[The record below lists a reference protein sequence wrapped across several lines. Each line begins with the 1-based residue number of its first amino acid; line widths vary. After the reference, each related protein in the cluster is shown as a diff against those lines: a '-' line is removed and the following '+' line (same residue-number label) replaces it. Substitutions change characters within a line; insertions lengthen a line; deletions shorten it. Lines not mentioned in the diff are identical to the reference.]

1 MSGIEDYEAI
11 AQRAKALKSGYA
23 ASFDYAAGA
32 PKPRVFKSGINDNG
46 AIREELRKRGY
57 KPVWADA
64 AFEFKPRCPR
74 HDGQHCTRPCAEHSD
89 CPRGVVA

>member
-23 ASFDYAAGA
+23 ASFDYVTKGA
-32 PKPRVFKSGINDNG
+32 PKPRVFKSGLGTNTL
-46 AIREELRKRGY
+46 REEARKRGFGP
-57 KPVWADA
+57 KFGIKTEWL
-64 AFEFKPRCPR
+64 PRCPR
-74 HDGQHCTRPCAEHSD
+74 HDGQYCTRPCAEQSD